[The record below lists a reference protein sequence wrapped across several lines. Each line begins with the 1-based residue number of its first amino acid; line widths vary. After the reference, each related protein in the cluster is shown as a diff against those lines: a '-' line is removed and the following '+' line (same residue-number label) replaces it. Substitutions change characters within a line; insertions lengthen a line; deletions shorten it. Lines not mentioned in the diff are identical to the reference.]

1 MSMSI
6 ASSLTIALRAL
17 SRNKLQTALTTVGMT
32 IGVATV
38 LTMIALG
45 TGAEAAIEQQ
55 VRAAGM
61 NLIVVTAGNYKA
73 KTEDDGGGVVDH
85 QARMDALGSAESLA
99 LLRSAESLALLRS
112 GESLALRRAG
122 ESLAVRRSGT
132 ARDLRSGTPRDLR
145 SETARERS
153 ETKHRTWM
161 EREPVVVEREP
172 VAMEREPVAMEREPR
187 VMEHDS
193 VVVER
198 EPFRRASEDRP
209 APRLALAMF
218 HPEDDPMEKHDH
230 PTARQR
236 LGDTEAGLGAAATL
250 TPADADAI
258 RALRGVQYVSE
269 GIHENV
275 HATAGDRRW
284 FTRLHGGDVELPSIR
299 RSWTF
304 TSGRFFSAREQSRLA
319 PVVVLG
325 AFVAQK
331 LFGDANPVGRQILLW
346 KQPFEVVGV
355 VSSGSWMV
363 APAAG
368 DDQFD
373 AVYVP
378 FTTIHR
384 LLNLSKLN
392 DITITAASTGE
403 VTRVSKDVT
412 ELLRARHRIGI
423 KDPDDFTVATQ
434 ARQSLAKGGLRPDVA
449 RAVVGNVGGLEKVT
463 LEQLGRTLDRAT
475 KTMTA
480 LLGSIAAV
488 SLLVGGIGIMN
499 IMLLSVTERTR
510 EIGIRRAVGA
520 RAGDVLRQFLAE
532 AIALSVIGGLA
543 GIALGAVTS
552 GAIAQ
557 MLKWSASVSP
567 ASVALSFAVA
577 AAVGVF
583 FGYYPA
589 RQASRLDPIESLRYE

>member
-1 MSMSI
+1 M
-6 ASSLTIALRAL
+6 SLTASLAIALKAL
-17 SRNKLQTALTTVGMT
+17 SRNKLQTALTIIGMT

-61 NLIVVTAGNYKA
+61 NLIVVTAGNYKT
-73 KTEDDGGGVVDH
+73 KTEDDFGGVVDH
-85 QARMDALGSAESLA
+85 QAAVDAG
-99 LLRSAESLALLRS
+99 
-112 GESLALRRAG
+112 
-122 ESLAVRRSGT
+122 
-132 ARDLRSGTPRDLR
+132 
-145 SETARERS
+145 
-153 ETKHRTWM
+153 
-161 EREPVVVEREP
+161 
-172 VAMEREPVAMEREPR
+172 PR
-187 VMEHDS
+187 VL
-193 VVVER
+193 
-198 EPFRRASEDRP
+198 
-209 APRLALAMF
+209 LAAF

-230 PTARQR
+230 PTSRQR
-236 LGDTEAGLGAAATL
+236 LGDVEAGLGAAATL

-258 RALRGVQYVSE
+258 RGIRGVQYVSE

-275 HATAGDRRW
+275 HAVAGDKRW
-284 FTRLHGGDVELPSIR
+284 FTRLHGGDVALPSIR

-304 TSGRFFSAREQSRLA
+304 TAGRFFTEREQSRRA
-319 PVVVLG
+319 AVVVLG
-325 AFVAQK
+325 AFVAEK
-331 LFGDANPVGRQILLW
+331 LFGDANPIGRQVLLW
-346 KQPFEVVGV
+346 KQPFQVVGV
-355 VSSGSWMV
+355 VASGSWMV
-363 APAAG
+363 NAAAG

-373 AVYVP
+373 ALYVP
-378 FTTIHR
+378 FTTIHQ

-412 ELLRARHRIGI
+412 ELLRARHRIGPR
-423 KDPDDFTVATQ
+423 DPDDFTVATQ
-434 ARQSLAKGGLRPDVA
+434 ARQSLARGGLRPDVA
-449 RAVVGNVGGLEKVT
+449 RAVVGNVAGLEKVT

-520 RAGDVLRQFLAE
+520 RAGDVLRQFLVE
-532 AIALSVIGGLA
+532 AIALSAIGGLA
-543 GIALGAVTS
+543 GIVLGVAAS
-552 GAIAQ
+552 AIIAQ
-557 MLKWSASVSP
+557 LLRWSTALSP
-567 ASVALSFAVA
+567 ASVAVSFAVA

-589 RQASRLDPIESLRYE
+589 KQASRLDPIESLRYE

>member
-1 MSMSI
+1 VTT
-6 ASSLTIALRAL
+6 SLAIALRAL
-17 SRNKLQTALTTVGMT
+17 RRNRLQTSLTIIGMT
-32 IGVATV
+32 IGVAAV
-38 LTMIALG
+38 LTMIAIG
-45 TGAEAAIEQQ
+45 TGAETAIEDQI
-55 VRAAGM
+55 RAAGM
-61 NLIVVTAGNYKA
+61 NLIVVTAGNYKT

-85 QARMDALGSAESLA
+85 QAALSSQPSAPSDEP
-99 LLRSAESLALLRS
+99 
-112 GESLALRRAG
+112 
-122 ESLAVRRSGT
+122 LAVSHQPS
-132 ARDLRSGTPRDLR
+132 AISHD
-145 SETARERS
+145 
-153 ETKHRTWM
+153 
-161 EREPVVVEREP
+161 VV
-172 VAMEREPVAMEREPR
+172 
-187 VMEHDS
+187 
-193 VVVER
+193 
-198 EPFRRASEDRP
+198 
-209 APRLALAMF
+209 LAGF

-236 LGDTEAGLGAAATL
+236 LGDVEAGLGAAATL
-250 TPADADAI
+250 TPDDAEAI
-258 RALRGVQYVSE
+258 RQVRGVQFVSE

-275 HATAGDRRW
+275 HAVAGEKRW
-284 FTRLHGGDVELPSIR
+284 FTRLHGGDAELPSIR

-304 TSGRFFSAREQSRLA
+304 TRGRFFSAREQSRRA
-319 PVVVLG
+319 PVAVLG
-325 AFVAQK
+325 AFAAEK
-331 LFGDANPVGRQILLW
+331 LFGDANPIGQQIFLW

-355 VSSGSWMV
+355 VGSGSWMV

-378 FTTIHR
+378 FTTVHA

-403 VTRVSKDVT
+403 VTRVSKAVT
-412 ELLRARHRIGI
+412 ELLRARHRIGM

-434 ARQSLAKGGLRPDVA
+434 ARQSLARGGLRPDVA
-449 RAVVGNVGGLEKVT
+449 RAVVGNVSGLEKVT

-475 KTMTA
+475 RTMTA

-488 SLLVGGIGIMN
+488 SLIVGGIGIMN

-543 GIALGAVTS
+543 GIALGAVAS
-552 GAIAQ
+552 GVIAQ
-557 MLKWSASVSP
+557 MLKWSTSISP
-567 ASVALSFAVA
+567 ASIALSFAVA
-577 AAVGVF
+577 AGVGVF

>member
-1 MSMSI
+1 
-6 ASSLTIALRAL
+6 
-17 SRNKLQTALTTVGMT
+17 MT

-85 QARMDALGSAESLA
+85 QARLIPDPRSLSPA
-99 LLRSAESLALLRS
+99 VVLA
-112 GESLALRRAG
+112 G
-122 ESLAVRRSGT
+122 
-132 ARDLRSGTPRDLR
+132 
-145 SETARERS
+145 
-153 ETKHRTWM
+153 
-161 EREPVVVEREP
+161 
-172 VAMEREPVAMEREPR
+172 
-187 VMEHDS
+187 
-193 VVVER
+193 
-198 EPFRRASEDRP
+198 
-209 APRLALAMF
+209 F

-236 LGDTEAGLGAAATL
+236 LGDVEAGLGAAATL

-258 RALRGVQYVSE
+258 RGLRGVQFVSE

-275 HATAGDRRW
+275 HASAGDKRW
-284 FTRLHGGDVELPSIR
+284 FTRLHGGDVDLPSIR

-304 TSGRFFSAREQSRLA
+304 TSGRFFTAREQSRLA
-319 PVVVLG
+319 PVAVLG
-325 AFVAQK
+325 AFAAQK
-331 LFGDANPVGRQILLW
+331 LFGDANPVGQQIVLW
-346 KQPFEVVGV
+346 KQPFQVVGV
-355 VSSGSWMV
+355 VGSGSWMV

-378 FTTIHR
+378 FTTIHK

-403 VTRVSKDVT
+403 VSRVSKDVT
-412 ELLRARHRIGI
+412 ELLRQRHGIGM

-434 ARQSLAKGGLRPDVA
+434 ARQSLARGGLRPDVA

-463 LEQLGRTLDRAT
+463 LEQLGHTLDRAT

-543 GIALGAVTS
+543 GIALGAAAS
-552 GAIAQ
+552 GIIAQ
-557 MLKWSASVSP
+557 MLKWSTSISP
-567 ASVALSFAVA
+567 AATSSAAVA
-577 AAVGVF
+577 RRFRTIYSHSISAPRRTPQMC
-583 FGYYPA
+583 PA
-589 RQASRLDPIESLRYE
+589 RASTPSPSSRSTDSCAASRRCRRAFLRAKDTQPWR